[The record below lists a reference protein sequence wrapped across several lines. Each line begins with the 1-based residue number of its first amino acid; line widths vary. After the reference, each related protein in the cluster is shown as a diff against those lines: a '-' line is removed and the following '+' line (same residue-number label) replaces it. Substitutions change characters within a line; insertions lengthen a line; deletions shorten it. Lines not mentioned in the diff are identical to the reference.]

1 MTKSKG
7 GDPNLMNLSTPSE
20 LQKFVTEIITTQAG
34 GAKMNKKTGGMELSP
49 FIVSILTLGMRVA
62 SDPKLSKMFDKHRKL
77 HGGSDNVAT
86 EMYNTLVNNTEMSGG
101 KTKSK
106 KRGGDY
112 ASFDMEEVPVVKG
125 GKSKSKKRGGCDYS
139 GTENVEKVPVTEG
152 GKAKTKVTKSK
163 KRGGEDIGAKMFDSI
178 EKSFSG
184 LIGGKNKKT
193 NRGKKSGGSDVE
205 NPSGQDTT
213 PVSDPS
219 AEAMTDMP
227 DMTSVATE
235 VADLQPVSE
244 MSTDVS
250 ELPEMSLEVQDVTT
264 GGGKKRKTKTP
275 AKKGGNKQQL
285 VDMMV
290 VPESMPSPMKGA
302 GKKMKSKKVV
312 SRKKGGSDTDYLLD

>member
-77 HGGSDNVAT
+77 HGGSENVAT
-86 EMYNTLVNNTEMSGG
+86 EMYNTLVSNTEMSGG

-112 ASFDMEEVPVVKG
+112 ASFDMEEVPVTKG
-125 GKSKSKKRGGCDYS
+125 GKSKSKKRGGYDYV
-139 GTENVEKVPVTEG
+139 GTEKVEEVPVTEG

-163 KRGGEDIGAKMFDSI
+163 KHGGQEMGMKMFDSI

-184 LIGGKNKKT
+184 LIGGKKKNT

-205 NPSGQDTT
+205 NLAGQDTT

-219 AEAMTDMP
+219 AETVTEMP
-227 DMTSVATE
+227 DMTSVAAE
-235 VADLQPVSE
+235 AADLQPVPE

-250 ELPEMSLEVQDVTT
+250 DLPEMSSEVQDVTT
-264 GGGKKRKTKTP
+264 GGAKKRKTKTP
-275 AKKGGNKQQL
+275 AKKGGNKQL
-285 VDMMV
+285 IDMMV

-302 GKKMKSKKVV
+302 GKKMKSKRVV